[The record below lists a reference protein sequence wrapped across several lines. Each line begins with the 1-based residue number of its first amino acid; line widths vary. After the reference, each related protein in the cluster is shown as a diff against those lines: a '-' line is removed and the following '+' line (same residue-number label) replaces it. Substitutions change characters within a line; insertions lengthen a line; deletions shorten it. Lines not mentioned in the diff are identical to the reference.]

1 MADNRSEEFQPVA
14 GEEIGP
20 ARVKLLGMLLLSLLI
35 IPAGAVAA
43 FLWWYQVELFGG
55 RVLTAKAGIAGL
67 LAVPF
72 GALLAIVGVVLLIS
86 AKRLVIAEECLQLL
100 SRGRV
105 VIQDRVCSAS
115 DRRSP
120 ARRNARDRRT
130 SRAHQLKIDRFVR
143 LDDVIGGYREWD
155 RKDTRR
161 AGSVVDARGYV
172 YNGRARRIPRLE
184 RRCQTIIG
192 PDQRRSARNL
202 NGCRHGRSNVAAD
215 ADRGAVRR

>member
-105 VIQDRVCSAS
+105 VIHIPYANLAAVSATGG
-115 DRRSP
+115 DGG
-120 ARRNARDRRT
+120 AGVIGLTLRDRHDPAT
-130 SRAHQLKIDRFVR
+130 LV
-143 LDDVIGGYREWD
+143 
-155 RKDTRR
+155 
-161 AGSVVDARGYV
+161 
-172 YNGRARRIPRLE
+172 
-184 RRCQTIIG
+184 
-192 PDQRRSARNL
+192 
-202 NGCRHGRSNVAAD
+202 
-215 ADRGAVRR
+215 